1 MATKGIDVSVWQSD
15 IDFAKVKAA
24 GIQFVIIRAGY
35 GNGNKDKYFE
45 QNYSRAKAAG
55 LAVGAYWYSYA
66 ASAEGAKQ
74 EAQKCVAILKGKQ
87 FEYPVYFDLEEKS
100 QLSKGKDFCSALI
113 TAFCDEMEAQGYFAG
128 FYTSLSAVNAYV
140 TDAVKKRYAYWCAQ
154 WNDKCTYSGQYGLWQ
169 YSSKGSVS
177 GINGNVDLDYAY
189 VDYPSIIKKGGFN
202 GFTKAAA
209 DDTSTDDSSAA
220 TPTIG
225 TRTADALV
233 AVMESWIGFS
243 EANGKHKQIID
254 VYNSHKPLARGY
266 AVQYTDAWCDT
277 CVSAAAIKADM
288 VDLIGTECGC
298 EQHVKIFKSKGI
310 WIEDGTITPKRGDII
325 LYNWDDSTQ
334 PNDGG
339 SDHIGVVTGVS
350 NGTITVIEGN
360 KSDAVGY
367 RKIPVGWG
375 YIRGY
380 ARPKYDTAAPA
391 EDTTPTPAPATK
403 TVEELA
409 KEVIDG
415 KWGNGDDRKNR
426 LTAAGYDYSAVQ
438 AKVNELLKATETKQY
453 YTVKKGD
460 TLSAIAKK
468 YGLSLTQIIKLNPQ
482 ITNPNL
488 IYVGNQVRVK

>member
-1 MATKGIDVSVWQSD
+1 MAVKGIDVSKWQES
-15 IDFAKVKAA
+15 IDFTKVKNA
-24 GIQFVIIRAGY
+24 GIEFVIIRAGY
-35 GNGNKDKYFE
+35 GNGNKDGCFE

-66 ASAEGAKQ
+66 TSAAGAKQ
-74 EAQKCVAILKGKQ
+74 EAQKCAAILKGKQ

-100 QLSKGKDFCSALI
+100 QLEKGKDFCSSLI
-113 TAFCDEMEAQGYFAG
+113 AAFCDEMEAQGYFAG
-128 FYTSLSAVNAYV
+128 FYMSLSAVNAYV
-140 TDAVKKRYAYWCAQ
+140 TDAVKKRYAFWVAQ
-154 WNDKCTYSGQYGLWQ
+154 WNSSCSYTGQYGLWQ
-169 YSSKGSVS
+169 YSSKGLDS
-177 GINGNVDLDYAY
+177 GIKGNVDLDYGY
-189 VDYPSIIKKGGFN
+189 VDYPSTIKKGGFN
-202 GFTKAAA
+202 GFTKG
-209 DDTSTDDSSAA
+209 TSDETDDGGKDTAA
-220 TPTIG
+220 G

-233 AVMESWIGFS
+233 AVMESWLGYS
-243 EANGKHKQIID
+243 EANGKHKIIID
-254 VYNSHKPLARGY
+254 IYNSRKPLARGY
-266 AVQYTDAWCDT
+266 AVQHSVAWCDT
-277 CVSAAAIKADM
+277 CVSAAAIKAGM

-298 EQHVKIFKSKGI
+298 EAHVAIFKSKGI
-310 WIEDGTITPKRGDII
+310 WIEDGSITPKRGDII

-380 ARPKYDTAAPA
+380 ARPRYDTAAPA
-391 EDTTPTPAPATK
+391 DDPTPAAPKK

-415 KWGNGDDRKNR
+415 KWGNGSDRKSR
-426 LTAAGYDYSAVQ
+426 LTAAGYNYSVVQ
-438 AKVNELLKATETKQY
+438 DKVNELLKGIASKQY

-460 TLSAIAKK
+460 TLSGIAAQH
-468 YGLSLTQIIKLNPQ
+468 GLNLTKIIQLNPQ
-482 ITNPNL
+482 IKNPNL
-488 IYVGNQVRVK
+488 IYVGDKVCVK

>member
-1 MATKGIDVSVWQSD
+1 MAVKGIDVSKWQEA
-15 IDFAKVKAA
+15 INFEKVKNA
-24 GIQFVIIRAGY
+24 GIEFVIIRAGY
-35 GNGNKDKYFE
+35 GNGNKDGCFE

-66 ASAEGAKQ
+66 TSAAGAKI
-74 EAQKCVAILKGKQ
+74 EAQKCAAILKGKQ

-100 QLSKGKDFCSALI
+100 QLEKGKDFCSSLI

-128 FYTSLSAVNAYV
+128 FYMSLSAVNAYV
-140 TDAVKKRYAYWCAQ
+140 TDEVKKRYAFWVAQ
-154 WNDKCTYSGQYGLWQ
+154 WNSSCSYTGKHGLWQ

-177 GINGNVDLDYAY
+177 GISGNVDLDYAY
-189 VDYPSIIKKGGFN
+189 VDYPAIIKKGGFN
-202 GFTKAAA
+202 GFTKGASNEA
-209 DDTSTDDSSAA
+209 DDSGKDTST
-220 TPTIG
+220 G

-233 AVMESWIGFS
+233 AVMESWLGYS
-243 EANGKHKQIID
+243 EANGKHQIIID
-254 VYNSHKPLARGY
+254 IYNSHKPLARGY
-266 AVQYTDAWCDT
+266 AVQYDDAWCDT
-277 CVSAAAIKADM
+277 CVSAAAIKANM

-298 EQHVKIFKSKGI
+298 EAHVAIFKSKGI
-310 WIEDGTITPKRGDII
+310 WIEDGSVTPKRGDII

-380 ARPKYDTAAPA
+380 ARPKYDAAVPA
-391 EDTTPTPAPATK
+391 VDPAPVTPKK

-415 KWGNGDDRKNR
+415 KWGNGSDRKSR
-426 LTAAGYDYSAVQ
+426 LTAAGYDYSSVQ
-438 AKVNELLKATETKQY
+438 DKVNELLKGTATKQY

-460 TLSAIAKK
+460 TLSGIAAQH
-468 YGLSLTQIIKLNPQ
+468 GLNLTKIIQLNPQ
-482 ITNPNL
+482 IKNPNL
-488 IYVGNQVRVK
+488 IYVGDKVRVK

>member
-1 MATKGIDVSVWQSD
+1 MPVKGIDVSVWQSD
-15 IDFAKVKAA
+15 IDFAKVKNA

-55 LAVGAYWYSYA
+55 LPVGAYWYSYA
-66 ASAEGAKQ
+66 ASADGAKT
-74 EAQKCVAILKGKQ
+74 EAQKCAAILKGKQ
-87 FEYPVYFDLEEKS
+87 FEYPIYFDLEEKS
-100 QLSKGKDFCSALI
+100 QLAKGKDFCSSLI
-113 TAFCDEMEAQGYFAG
+113 TAFCDELEAQGFFAG
-128 FYTSLSAVNAYV
+128 FYMSLSAVNAYV

-154 WNDKCTYSGQYGLWQ
+154 WNDTCSYTGQYGLWQ

-177 GINGNVDLDYAY
+177 GINGNVDMDYGY
-189 VDYPSIIKKGGFN
+189 VDYPAIIKKGGFN
-202 GFTKAAA
+202 GFTKSAS
-209 DDTSTDDSSAA
+209 DDTSSSDSDTSA
-220 TPTIG
+220 TTG

-233 AVMESWIGFS
+233 AVMESWLGYS
-243 EANGKHKQIID
+243 EANGKHKIIID
-254 VYNSHKPLARGY
+254 LYNSHKPLARGY
-266 AVQYTDAWCDT
+266 AVQYSDAWCDT
-277 CVSAAAIKADM
+277 CVSAAAIKAGM

-298 EQHVKIFKSKGI
+298 EAHVKIFQNKGI
-310 WIEDGTITPKRGDII
+310 WIEDGTITPQRGDII

-339 SDHIGVVTGVS
+339 SDHIGVVVSVS

-380 ARPKYDTAAPA
+380 ARPKYDAASS
-391 EDTTPTPAPATK
+391 TSAPSQPVETK
-403 TVEELA
+403 SVEELA

-415 KWGNGDDRKNR
+415 KWGNGADRKSR
-426 LTAAGYDYSAVQ
+426 LTAAGYDYASVQ
-438 AKVNELLKATETKQY
+438 DKVNELLNGSDAKQY

-460 TLSAIAKK
+460 TLSAIAAK
-468 YGLSLTQIIKLNPQ
+468 YGISLTQIIKLNPQ

-488 IYVGNQVRVK
+488 IYVGNKVRVK

>member
-1 MATKGIDVSVWQSD
+1 MATKGIDVSKWQES
-15 IDFAKVKAA
+15 IDFGKVKND

-35 GNGNKDKYFE
+35 GNGNKDGCFE
-45 QNYSRAKAAG
+45 QNYARAKAAG

-66 ASAEGAKQ
+66 TSAAAAKQ
-74 EAQKCVAILKGKQ
+74 EAQKCAAILKGKQ

-100 QLSKGKDFCSALI
+100 QLDKGKDFCSALI
-113 TAFCDEMEAQGYFAG
+113 TAFCDEMEAQGFFAG
-128 FYTSLSAVNAYV
+128 FYMSLSAVNTYV
-140 TDAVKKRYAYWCAQ
+140 TDAVKKRYAFWVAQ
-154 WNDKCTYSGQYGLWQ
+154 WNSTCSYTGSFGLWQ

-177 GINGNVDLDYAY
+177 GISGNVDLDYGY

-202 GFTKAAA
+202 GFTKG
-209 DDTSTDDSSAA
+209 TSDETDDGGKDTAA
-220 TPTIG
+220 G

-233 AVMESWIGFS
+233 AVMESWLGYS
-243 EANGKHKQIID
+243 EANGKHKIIID
-254 VYNSHKPLARGY
+254 IYNSHKPLARGY
-266 AVQYTDAWCDT
+266 AVQYSDAWCDT
-277 CVSAAAIKADM
+277 CVSAAAIKAGM

-298 EQHVKIFKSKGI
+298 EAHVAIFKSKGI
-310 WIEDGTITPKRGDII
+310 WIEDGSITPKRGDII

-380 ARPKYDTAAPA
+380 ARPRYDTAAPA
-391 EDTTPTPAPATK
+391 DDPTPAAPKK

-415 KWGNGDDRKNR
+415 KWGNGSDRKSR
-426 LTAAGYDYSAVQ
+426 LTAAGYNYSAVQ
-438 AKVNELLKATETKQY
+438 DKVNELLKGIASKQY

-460 TLSAIAKK
+460 TLSGIAAQH
-468 YGLSLTQIIKLNPQ
+468 GLNLTKIIQLNPQ
-482 ITNPNL
+482 IKNPNL
-488 IYVGNQVRVK
+488 IYVGDKVRVK

>member
-1 MATKGIDVSVWQSD
+1 MAVKGIDVSKWQES
-15 IDFAKVKAA
+15 IDFTKVKNA
-24 GIQFVIIRAGY
+24 GIEFVIIRAGY
-35 GNGNKDKYFE
+35 GNGNKDGCFE

-66 ASAEGAKQ
+66 TSAAGAKQ
-74 EAQKCVAILKGKQ
+74 EAQKCAAILKGKQ

-100 QLSKGKDFCSALI
+100 QLEKGKDFCSSLI
-113 TAFCDEMEAQGYFAG
+113 AAFCDEMEAQGYFAG
-128 FYTSLSAVNAYV
+128 FYMSLSAVNAYV
-140 TDAVKKRYAYWCAQ
+140 TDAVKKRYAFWVAQ
-154 WNDKCTYSGQYGLWQ
+154 WNSSCSYTGQYGLWQ

-177 GINGNVDLDYAY
+177 GINGNVDLDYGY

-202 GFTKAAA
+202 GFTKG
-209 DDTSTDDSSAA
+209 TSDETDDGGKDTAA
-220 TPTIG
+220 G

-233 AVMESWIGFS
+233 AVMESWLGYS
-243 EANGKHKQIID
+243 EANGKHKIIID
-254 VYNSHKPLARGY
+254 IYNSHKPLARGY
-266 AVQYTDAWCDT
+266 AVQYSDAWCDT
-277 CVSAAAIKADM
+277 CVSAAAIKAGM

-298 EQHVKIFKSKGI
+298 EAHVAIFKSKGI
-310 WIEDGTITPKRGDII
+310 WIEDGSITPKRGDII

-380 ARPKYDTAAPA
+380 ARPRYDTAAPA
-391 EDTTPTPAPATK
+391 DDPTPAAPKK

-415 KWGNGDDRKNR
+415 KWGNGSDRKSR
-426 LTAAGYDYSAVQ
+426 LTAAGYNYSAVQ
-438 AKVNELLKATETKQY
+438 DKVNELLKGIASKQY

-460 TLSAIAKK
+460 TLSGIAAQH
-468 YGLSLTQIIKLNPQ
+468 GLNLTKIIQLNPQ
-482 ITNPNL
+482 IKNPNL
-488 IYVGNQVRVK
+488 IYVGDKVCVK